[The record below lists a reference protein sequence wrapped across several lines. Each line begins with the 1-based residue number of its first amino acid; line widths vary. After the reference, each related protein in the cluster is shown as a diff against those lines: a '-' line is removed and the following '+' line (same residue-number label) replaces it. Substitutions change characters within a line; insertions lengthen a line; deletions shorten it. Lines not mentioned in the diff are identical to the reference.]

1 MIIFFHG
8 GDDDPDEEVKIMLKR
23 KIITAFLII
32 ASVISIQSAAFA
44 SDEIAV
50 GTYVR
55 LGTYNDEPIVWKCI
69 DIDDENG
76 ILMLS
81 DKILC
86 YKAFDI
92 GDDFEGGSYEY
103 GDGFWETSTIRTW
116 LNSRETA
123 GNIVWPEHKNPG
135 RQFINGPYLP
145 YDQEDGFIS
154 ENNFT
159 ESELNAIKS
168 VSQWQ
173 ILTEDRVDMST
184 NGVYHTFQMHE
195 LYYGDGRTGGGRSA
209 MYADVDDL
217 SHVEGAMYRLND
229 TIFLLDVRQAY
240 RLWSNFGTVEA
251 FPTDAALSSVSN
263 NTEYIEYDN
272 QSRYCLRTPTGGI
285 TYVYGEKGY
294 DCFLAG
300 YCYGIRPAFYLNE
313 KNYQILSGSG
323 TEADP
328 YVIDGK
334 FTQTSAA
341 VFSQGEQL
349 EFDQEPIN
357 DSGRLLVPARAIFES
372 LGAEVEY
379 DESTETVTANDG
391 ERTVVMQID
400 NPEMGNGTE
409 VFELEVSPQIV
420 NGRTMVPLRAVSE
433 AFDCSVEYVESLNRV
448 VIDKPELP
456 MDFGEGVGIEDW
468 QQDWYKEIYGD

>member
-44 SDEIAV
+44 SDEIAI

-86 YKAFDI
+86 YKAVDS
-92 GDDFEGGSYEY
+92 GNQSVEY
-103 GDGFWETSTIRTW
+103 GDGFWEETTIRAW
-116 LNSRETA
+116 LNSTQSA
-123 GNIVWPEHKNPG
+123 GNVVWTYNKIPNYK
-135 RQFINGPYLP
+135 FFNGPYLP
-145 YDQEDGFIS
+145 YDKEAGFLS
-154 ENNFT
+154 QDNFSQT
-159 ESELNAIKS
+159 ELSLMKTVA
-168 VSQWQ
+168 QWQ
-173 ILTEDRVDMST
+173 LLTSSRKELST
-184 NGVYHTFQMHE
+184 NGLTNCFQE
-195 LYYGDGRTGGGRSA
+195 NALIYDDGRGDRSFL
-209 MYADVDDL
+209 YSDVTQL
-217 SHVEGAMYRLND
+217 GHVEGAMYRLSD
-229 TIFLLDVRQAY
+229 TVFLLDVRQIY
-240 RLWSNFGTVEA
+240 TLWSNFGSVA
-251 FPTDAALSSVSN
+251 ALPTDHALNSVSGDS
-263 NTEYIEYDN
+263 EFIDYGDHY
-272 QSRYCLRTPTGGI
+272 RYALRTTGL
-285 TYVYGEKGY
+285 YVYGDTGY
-294 DCFLAG
+294 GSYLPA
-300 YCYGIRPAFYLNE
+300 YVYGIRPAFYLNE
-313 KNYQILSGSG
+313 KSMHILSGSG
-323 TEADP
+323 TVTDP
-328 YVIDGK
+328 YIV
-334 FTQTSAA
+334 TSSMEQESTL

-379 DESTETVTANDG
+379 DEATETVTANDG

>member
-1 MIIFFHG
+1 
-8 GDDDPDEEVKIMLKR
+8 MLKR
-23 KIITAFLII
+23 KIITAFLIM

-44 SDEIAV
+44 SDDIAV

-55 LGTYNDEPIVWKCI
+55 LGEYNNEPIVWKCA

-86 YKAFDI
+86 YKAYDI
-92 GDDFEGGSYEY
+92 GDDSDSTHTSLGN
-103 GDGFWETSTIRTW
+103 GFWEESQIRTW
-116 LNSRETA
+116 LNSTEEA
-123 GNIVWPEHKNPG
+123 GNIVWPSGHSPNRVWGGSVE
-135 RQFINGPYLP
+135 LA
-145 YDQEDGFIS
+145 YDDEDGFLS
-154 ENNFT
+154 PTNFS
-159 ESELNAIKS
+159 ESELS
-168 VSQWQ
+168 VMKTTPQWQ
-173 ILTEDRVDMST
+173 ILSSYNKDLST
-184 NGVYHTFQMHE
+184 NGVNHVFQSNE
-195 LYYGDGRTGGGRSA
+195 LMYGDGRSSRGFLYS
-209 MYADVDDL
+209 DVTEL
-217 SHVEGAMYRLND
+217 SHVEGAMYRLSD
-229 TIFLLDVRQAY
+229 TVFLLDVRQIY
-240 RLWSNFGTVEA
+240 QLWSNFGSVATIGTQQAEEA
-251 FPTDAALSSVSN
+251 VASYGDTQFGVDRH
-263 NTEYIEYDN
+263 Y
-272 QSRYCLRTPTGGI
+272 RYCLRTPSGTSI
-285 TYVYGEKGY
+285 LYVYGDVGY
-294 DCFLAG
+294 TLHTPACP
-300 YCYGIRPAFYLNE
+300 YGIRPAFYLNE

-334 FTQTSAA
+334 FTQASAA

-379 DESTETVTANDG
+379 DEATETVTANDG